1 MRLNQRQI
9 DIFNAIMTNKSMTA
23 AAGAV
28 GTSQPTISREIR
40 ELERRI
46 GFELFLRFGKRLTPT
61 DQAVLLH
68 EVVRRSFVGLDE
80 ISRAAS
86 AICTRNAGTFRIASI
101 PALAESIVPRVIQ
114 RFLKVRPAVHFTIH
128 SHEEPSL
135 RHEMT
140 TQVFDLGLTEDDFE
154 RDDAT
159 IETIPVAD
167 MVCVL
172 PARHRLAARMVLEPE
187 DFAGESF
194 VHFEQNDPYRRKLDQ
209 VFVAAE
215 VVRSY
220 AAETTTAASVCAMVG
235 MGVGVSVINPLT
247 AASHAGRNV
256 VFRKLGVSVPYALS
270 VWRPRRSS
278 RTGQSEKV
286 VAAVKEV
293 VAEMRKNLKATL
305 AR

>member
-1 MRLNQRQI
+1 
-9 DIFNAIMTNKSMTA
+9 
-23 AAGAV
+23 
-28 GTSQPTISREIR
+28 
-40 ELERRI
+40 
-46 GFELFLRFGKRLTPT
+46 
-61 DQAVLLH
+61 
-68 EVVRRSFVGLDE
+68 
-80 ISRAAS
+80 
-86 AICTRNAGTFRIASI
+86 
-101 PALAESIVPRVIQ
+101 
-114 RFLKVRPAVHFTIH
+114 
-128 SHEEPSL
+128 
-135 RHEMT
+135 MT

-154 RDDAT
+154 REDAA
-159 IETIPVAD
+159 IEPIPVAD

-172 PARHRLAARMVLEPE
+172 PARHRLAGRMVLEPE

-209 VFVAAE
+209 VFVVAD

-247 AASHAGRNV
+247 AASHTGRNV
-256 VFRKLGVSVPYALS
+256 VFRKLSVSVPYTLS

-278 RTGQSEKV
+278 RAGQAEKV

-293 VAEMRKNLKATL
+293 VSEMRKNLKATL

>member
-1 MRLNQRQI
+1 MKLNQRQI

-40 ELERRI
+40 ELEQRI

-114 RFLKVRPAVHFTIH
+114 RFLKARPAVHFTIH

-140 TQVFDLGLTEDDFE
+140 TQVFDLGLTEDKFE

-172 PARHRLAARMVLEPE
+172 PARHRLAARMVLEPD

-194 VHFEQNDPYRRKLDQ
+194 VHFEQNDPYRRKLDE
-209 VFVAAE
+209 VFVAAG
-215 VVRSY
+215 VVRS
-220 AAETTTAASVCAMVG
+220 CRG
-235 MGVGVSVINPLT
+235 DDHRRQRLRHGQHG
-247 AASHAGRNV
+247 
-256 VFRKLGVSVPYALS
+256 
-270 VWRPRRSS
+270 RRSLGHQS
-278 RTGQSEKV
+278 TDGGQPWRAKRRLPQAERLGTLRSLDLASEAKQPCR
-286 VAAVKEV
+286 ADRESGRRR
-293 VAEMRKNLKATL
+293 EGGR
-305 AR
+305 R